1 MRPITRAAAAP
12 TSTTEPARPTRTE
25 ERDALLEEALARPG
39 VREAMRV
46 YDDWQKSQQV
56 LETYRETTRERP
68 VVIATDHTN
77 FDPSRL

>member
-1 MRPITRAAAAP
+1 
-12 TSTTEPARPTRTE
+12 
-25 ERDALLEEALARPG
+25 
-39 VREAMRV
+39 MRV